1 MKILFDTNVLI
12 SAFIAFKKGSSCYDI
27 IDHAIEEHNLY
38 YTTFIIGEFKQVLQK
53 DFNYPET
60 IINEFVVFIT
70 KFFIKGET
78 ANRIEPV
85 CRDPKDD
92 QVLADAANNEID
104 VIITG
109 DKDLLVLKN
118 YKEIKIIAPKGYWK
132 L

>member
-12 SAFIAFKKGSSCYDI
+12 SVFLAFKKGCMCYDI
-27 IDHAIEEHNLY
+27 IDHAIENHQLY
-38 YTTFIIGEFKQVLQK
+38 YTNYIIAEFRKVFQE

-60 IINEFVVFIT
+60 VINEFAAFVT
-70 KFFIKGET
+70 RFFIKGKTAET
-78 ANRIEPV
+78 IENV

-92 QVLADAANNEID
+92 PVLADAASNAID
-104 VIITG
+104 VIVTG

-118 YKEIKIIAPKGYWK
+118 YKGIKIMMPKDYWK

>member
-12 SAFIAFKKGSSCYDI
+12 SVFLAFKRGCMCYDI
-27 IDHAIEEHNLY
+27 IDHAIENHQLY
-38 YTTFIIGEFKQVLQK
+38 YTSYIIAEFRKVFRE

-60 IINEFVVFIT
+60 VINEFAAFIT
-70 KFFIKGET
+70 RFFIKGKTAET
-78 ANRIEPV
+78 IENV

-92 QVLADAANNEID
+92 QVLADAASNAID
-104 VIITG
+104 VIVTG

-118 YKEIKIIAPKGYWK
+118 YKGIKVMMPRDYWK

>member
-1 MKILFDTNVLI
+1 VKILFDTNVLI
-12 SAFIAFKKGSSCYDI
+12 SAFMAFKKGSICYDI
-27 IDHAIEEHNLY
+27 IDHAIEDHDLY
-38 YTTFIIGEFKQVLQK
+38 YTTFIIGEFKKVLQK

-60 IINEFVVFIT
+60 IINEFVAFIT

-78 ANRIEPV
+78 ANTIENI

-92 QVLADAANNEID
+92 QVLADAANNDID
-104 VIITG
+104 IIITG

-118 YKEIKIIAPKGYWK
+118 YKKIKIIIPKDYWK